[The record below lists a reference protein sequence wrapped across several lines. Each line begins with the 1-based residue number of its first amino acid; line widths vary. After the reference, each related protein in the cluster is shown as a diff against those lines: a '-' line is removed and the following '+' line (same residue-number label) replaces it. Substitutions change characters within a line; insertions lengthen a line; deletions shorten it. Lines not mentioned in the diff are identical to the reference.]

1 MKAIRKKPG
10 CEPEIIE
17 VENTLKALQQEVGGY
32 IETVT
37 IASDAVVICN
47 EEGVL
52 LGMPYNCRFV
62 GVDFVGPILVVG
74 RDRDEFCERRRVM
87 TITDLLVN
95 LDCILWLLLFF
106 LVLHEELMRAIR
118 EEDNHDD

>member
-10 CEPEIIE
+10 CTPEIIDID
-17 VENTLKALQQEVGGY
+17 NTLAALQQEVGGY

-52 LGMPYNCRFV
+52 LGMPYNCRFF

-74 RDRDEFCERRRVM
+74 RNKDEFCDVPGTDFLIDTLHGAERRAK
-87 TITDLLVN
+87 
-95 LDCILWLLLFF
+95 
-106 LVLHEELMRAIR
+106 ER
-118 EEDNHDD
+118 EADHGKD

>member
-17 VENTLKALQQEVGGY
+17 VENTLKALQDEVGGY

-47 EEGVL
+47 EEGRL
-52 LGMPYNCRFV
+52 CGLPYNCRFV
-62 GVDFVGPILVVG
+62 GVDFVGTILVVG
-74 RDRDEFCERRRVM
+74 RNKDEFCDVPEADFLM
-87 TITDLLVN
+87 EN
-95 LDCILWLLLFF
+95 L
-106 LVLHEELMRAIR
+106 R
-118 EEDNHDD
+118 EEDNTHDD

>member
-10 CEPEIIE
+10 GEPEIVE
-17 VENTLKALQQEVGGY
+17 VENTLEALQQEVGGY

-37 IASDAVVICN
+37 VASDTALICN

-52 LGMPYNCRFV
+52 LGMPYNCRFF

-74 RDRDEFCERRRVM
+74 RNKDEFCDVPEA
-87 TITDLLVN
+87 D
-95 LDCILWLLLFF
+95 F
-106 LVLHEELMRAIR
+106 LMYHLRG

>member
-10 CEPEIIE
+10 CAPEIIE
-17 VENTLKALQQEVGGY
+17 VDNTLKALQAEVGGY

-52 LGMPYNCRFV
+52 LGLPYNCRFS
-62 GVDFVGPILVVG
+62 GVDFVGTILVVG
-74 RDRDEFCERRRVM
+74 RSKDEFCDVPEADSLM
-87 TITDLLVN
+87 DLCGRNNYGKV
-95 LDCILWLLLFF
+95 
-106 LVLHEELMRAIR
+106 
-118 EEDNHDD
+118 